1 MIIAGIDPSL
11 TNTGI
16 AVLCDGAP
24 ARLHSLGHGT
34 PNGKTYGHRSD
45 RIVSQCRAVISWLD
59 DNLQGPLGIL
69 PLSKRLDLAV
79 IEGPAYGANMPSN
92 HDRAGL
98 FWGLYSTLR
107 ARKIPIAV
115 IPPATRA
122 KWATGKGNADKT
134 TVLATVR
141 AWWPTTHIANHDQAD
156 AAVLAAIGAFHHG
169 DPMPF
174 EVKERHTANLAA
186 VQWPEELAA
195 IR

>member
-1 MIIAGIDPSL
+1 MIVAGIDPSL

-16 AVLCDGAP
+16 AILSDGQP
-24 ARLHSLGHGT
+24 LSLRSVGHGT

-45 RIVSQCRAVISWLD
+45 RIVSLCRAVVDAVVLAED
-59 DNLQGPLGIL
+59 AKPA
-69 PLSKRLDLAV
+69 LAV
-79 IEGPAYGANMPSN
+79 MEGPAYGANLPSA

-141 AWWPTTHIANHDQAD
+141 SWWPTTHIANHDQAD
-156 AAVLAAIGAFHHG
+156 ALVLATIGAFHHN

-174 EVKERHTANLAA
+174 PIKERHTANLAA
-186 VQWPEELAA
+186 VQWPAELEA
-195 IR
+195 R